1 MSLKTNPMI
10 GRVLIYSRGGRDR
23 NPLMLLR
30 LALSVMGAIG
40 VFIGRLGECLCQS
53 RRWGALRL

>member
-1 MSLKTNPMI
+1 MI

-30 LALSVMGAIG
+30 LALSVIGAIG